1 MRLYL
6 YELSDN
12 KYKIINREIGNIKT
26 MLSKPPATLQS
37 YVDYVNKL
45 DIVNIQL
52 EDMRQQKKILEDM
65 KAVLSKYKG
74 KD

>member
-1 MRLYL
+1 MRAYL

-45 DIVNIQL
+45 DIVNLQL